1 VEEAGV
7 ALQVVSMEKL
17 RMEVVLEPER
27 TGDSVAEVCRRR
39 GISRETFYV
48 YRRRYLSEGIDGLVS
63 RSRRPRGSPARI
75 EPELEATICG
85 LRREHPRWG
94 ARRIR
99 TELARAGVSP
109 PAKSTIHRAL
119 QRNGLVAPQPP
130 RRPKPTR
137 RFERPVAND
146 LWQIDATQLKLAGGE
161 RVWIVDVL
169 DDHARYLLAALASER
184 LTGVPA
190 WACFVAAAAQHG
202 LPRQLLS
209 DNGTCFTGRLHGFQA
224 DFERR
229 LGEVGVELICAA
241 PAHPETLGK
250 LERFHRTLKE
260 WLHDQGPASDLE
272 QLQRLLDRFRTH
284 YNEERPHQG
293 ISDLTPAERYWP
305 TPVPVEPLG
314 ELTLADQQ
322 QPSYPA
328 RALVRNV
335 SKNGMIAFQNM
346 RIGVGR
352 RYAGANLRL
361 VPLGELVHIYYD
373 SELIRVAALDRR
385 RYYQPQ
391 TTKSTRGR

>member
-7 ALQVVSMEKL
+7 ALQVVSMEQL

-27 TGDSVAEVCRRR
+27 TGDSVAELCRRR

-48 YRRRYLSEGIDGLVS
+48 YRRRYLSEGLDGLVS
-63 RSRRPRGSPARI
+63 RSRRPRGSPWRI
-75 EPELEATICG
+75 DPGLEAMICR
-85 LRREHPRWG
+85 LRSEHRRWG

-99 TELARAGVSP
+99 SELARAGVDP

-119 QRNGLVAPQPP
+119 QRNGLIAPQPP

-137 RFERPVAND
+137 RFERAVAND
-146 LWQIDATQLKLAGGE
+146 LWQIDATQVKLGGGE
-161 RVWIVDVL
+161 RVWVIDVL

-184 LTGVPA
+184 LTGAPA

-209 DNGTCFTGRLHGFQA
+209 DNGTCFTGRLQGFEA

-260 WLHDQGPASDLE
+260 WLQDEQPANDLE
-272 QLQRLLDRFRTH
+272 QLQLLLDRFRSH
-284 YNEERPHQG
+284 YNQQRPHQG
-293 ISDLTPAERYWP
+293 IGDLTPAERYWP
-305 TPVPVEPLG
+305 TPIPVEPLG
-314 ELTLADQQ
+314 ELTLAQQQ
-322 QPSYPA
+322 QPVYPA

-335 SKNGMIAFQNM
+335 SSNGMIAFQGM

-361 VPLGELVHIYYD
+361 VPLGELVHIYYGND
-373 SELIRVAALDRR
+373 LLRIAALDRR

-391 TTKSTRGR
+391 ATGRTRRP

>member
-7 ALQVVSMEKL
+7 ALQVVSMEQL

-48 YRRRYLSEGIDGLVS
+48 YRRRYLSEGVDGLVS
-63 RSRRPRGSPARI
+63 RSRRPCGSPARI
-75 EPELEATICG
+75 DPRLEATICR

-99 TELARAGVSP
+99 TELARAGVDP

-119 QRNGLVAPQPP
+119 QRNGLIAPQPP
-130 RRPKPTR
+130 RRPKPTL
-137 RFERPVAND
+137 RFERAVPND
-146 LWQIDATQLKLAGGE
+146 LWQIDATQVKLGGGE
-161 RVWIVDVL
+161 RAWIIDVL
-169 DDHARYLLAALASER
+169 DDHARYLLAALASLR
-184 LTGVPA
+184 LTGAPA

-209 DNGTCFTGRLHGFQA
+209 DNGTYFTGRLQGFEA

-229 LGEVGVELICAA
+229 LAEVGVELICAA

-260 WLHDQGPASDLE
+260 WLHDEGPASDLE
-272 QLQRLLDRFRTH
+272 QLQVLLDRFRRH

-293 ISDLTPAERYWP
+293 IGDLTPAERYWP
-305 TPVPVEPLG
+305 TPAPERKLG
-314 ELTLADQQ
+314 ELTLADQG
-322 QPSYPA
+322 QPTYPA
-328 RALVRNV
+328 RAILRNV
-335 SKNGMIAFQNM
+335 SSNGMIAFQNM

-352 RYAGANLRL
+352 RFAGANLRL
-361 VPLGELVHIYYD
+361 VPLGELVHIYYG
-373 SELIRVAALDRR
+373 SELVRVAALDRR
-385 RYYQPQ
+385 RNYQPQ
-391 TTKSTRGR
+391 GTRRTRRR

>member
-1 VEEAGV
+1 VEVAGV
-7 ALQVVSMEKL
+7 ALQVVSMEQL

-48 YRRRYLSEGIDGLVS
+48 YRRRYLSEGLDGLVS

-75 EPELEATICG
+75 DPQLEATICR
-85 LRREHPRWG
+85 LRSEHPRWG

-99 TELARAGVSP
+99 AELARAGVDA

-119 QRNGLVAPQPP
+119 QRNGLIAPQPP

-146 LWQIDATQLKLAGGE
+146 LWQIDATQVKLAGGE

-184 LTGVPA
+184 LTGAPA

-209 DNGTCFTGRLHGFQA
+209 DNGTCFTGRLLGFEA

-229 LGEVGVELICAA
+229 LAAVGVELICAA

-250 LERFHRTLKE
+250 LERFQGMAARRRTRRRPGAAA
-260 WLHDQGPASDLE
+260 GPARPLP
-272 QLQRLLDRFRTH
+272 QALQ
-284 YNEERPHQG
+284 P
-293 ISDLTPAERYWP
+293 
-305 TPVPVEPLG
+305 
-314 ELTLADQQ
+314 
-322 QPSYPA
+322 
-328 RALVRNV
+328 
-335 SKNGMIAFQNM
+335 
-346 RIGVGR
+346 
-352 RYAGANLRL
+352 GAAPPGNR
-361 VPLGELVHIYYD
+361 
-373 SELIRVAALDRR
+373 
-385 RYYQPQ
+385 
-391 TTKSTRGR
+391 

>member
-1 VEEAGV
+1 M
-7 ALQVVSMEKL
+7 ALQVVSMEQL

-39 GISRETFYV
+39 GISRQTFYV
-48 YRRRYLSEGIDGLVS
+48 YRRRFLSEGVDGLVS

-75 EPELEATICG
+75 DPELEAMICWV
-85 LRREHPRWG
+85 RREHPRWG

-99 TELARAGVSP
+99 SELARAGVVP

-130 RRPKPTR
+130 RRAKATR
-137 RFERPVAND
+137 RFERAAPND
-146 LWQIDATQLKLAGGE
+146 LWQIDATQVKLAAGE
-161 RVWIVDVL
+161 RVWVVDVL

-184 LTGVPA
+184 LTGAPA
-190 WACFVAAAAQHG
+190 WACFVAAAAEHG

-209 DNGTCFTGRLHGFQA
+209 DNGACFTGRLLGFQA

-229 LGEVGVELICAA
+229 LSEVGVELICAA

-260 WLHDQGPASDLE
+260 WLHDQGPASDLNR
-272 QLQRLLDRFRTH
+272 LQRLLDRFQSH
-284 YNEERPHQG
+284 YNQERPHQG
-293 ISDLTPAERYWP
+293 IGDLTPAERYWP
-305 TPVPVEPLG
+305 TRIPVEPLG

-322 QPSYPA
+322 PASYPA
-328 RALVRNV
+328 RAIVRNV
-335 SKNGMIAFQNM
+335 SSNGMIAFQNM

-352 RYAGANLRL
+352 RYAGANLRV
-361 VPLGELVHIYYD
+361 VPHGELAHIYYGN
-373 SELIRVAALDRR
+373 ELVRVAALDRSRKYQRQGTGRTR
-385 RYYQPQ
+385 RP
-391 TTKSTRGR
+391 

>member
-1 VEEAGV
+1 VEVAGV
-7 ALQVVSMEKL
+7 ALQVVSMEEL

-48 YRRRYLSEGIDGLVS
+48 YRRRYLSDGLDGLMP

-75 EPELEATICG
+75 EPGLEATICR
-85 LRREHPRWG
+85 LRSEHPRWG

-99 TELARAGVSP
+99 AELARAGVDA
-109 PAKSTIHRAL
+109 PATSTIHRAL
-119 QRNGLVAPQPP
+119 QRNGLIAPQPP

-137 RFERPVAND
+137 RFERPLAND
-146 LWQIDATQLKLAGGE
+146 LWQIDATQVKLAGGE

-184 LTGVPA
+184 LTGTPA

-209 DNGTCFTGRLHGFQA
+209 DNGTCFTGRLLGFEA

-229 LGEVGVELICAA
+229 LAEVGVELICAA

-260 WLHDQGPASDLE
+260 WLHDERPAADLE
-272 QLQRLLDRFRTH
+272 QLQVLLDRFRTH
-284 YNEERPHQG
+284 YNQERPHQAIG
-293 ISDLTPAERYWP
+293 DLTPAERYWP
-305 TPVPVEPLG
+305 TPIPVEPLG

-322 QPSYPA
+322 QPAYPA

-335 SKNGMIAFQNM
+335 SSNGMIAFQGM

-373 SELIRVAALDRR
+373 SELVRVAALDRS

-391 TTKSTRGR
+391 ATKRTRRR

>member
-1 VEEAGV
+1 M
-7 ALQVVSMEKL
+7 ALQVVSMEQL

-48 YRRRYLSEGIDGLVS
+48 YRRRYLSEGVDGLVA

-75 EPELEATICG
+75 EPALEAAICR
-85 LRREHPRWG
+85 LRTEHPRWG

-99 TELARAGVSP
+99 AELARAGVAA

-119 QRNGLVAPQPP
+119 QRNGLVVPQLP

-137 RFERPVAND
+137 RFERAVPND
-146 LWQIDATQLKLAGGE
+146 LWQIDGTQVKLAGGE

-184 LTGVPA
+184 LSGAPA

-209 DNGTCFTGRLHGFQA
+209 DNGTCFTGRLQGFEA

-260 WLHDQGPASDLE
+260 WLQDEGPASDLE
-272 QLQRLLDRFRTH
+272 QLQRLLDRFRSH
-284 YNEERPHQG
+284 YNQERPHQG
-293 ISDLTPAERYWP
+293 IGDHTPAERYWP
-305 TPVPVEPLG
+305 TRLPEQPLG

-322 QPSYPA
+322 QPRYPA

-335 SKNGMIAFQNM
+335 SSNGMIAFQGM

-361 VPLGELVHIYYD
+361 VPLGELVHIYHGN
-373 SELIRVAALDRR
+373 ELIRVAALDRS

-391 TTKSTRGR
+391 ATRRTRRR

>member
-1 VEEAGV
+1 
-7 ALQVVSMEKL
+7 M
-17 RMEVVLEPER
+17 
-27 TGDSVAEVCRRR
+27 R
-39 GISRETFYV
+39 GGSGP
-48 YRRRYLSEGIDGLVS
+48 S
-63 RSRRPRGSPARI
+63 SPA
-75 EPELEATICG
+75 P
-85 LRREHPRWG
+85 
-94 ARRIR
+94 
-99 TELARAGVSP
+99 GVDA

-119 QRNGLVAPQPP
+119 QRNGLIAPQPP

-146 LWQIDATQLKLAGGE
+146 LCQIDATQVKLAGGE

-169 DDHARYLLAALASER
+169 DDHARYLLGALASER
-184 LTGVPA
+184 LTGAPA

-209 DNGTCFTGRLHGFQA
+209 DNGTCFTGRLLGFEA

-229 LGEVGVELICAA
+229 LAAVGVELICAA

-260 WLHDQGPASDLE
+260 WLHDEGPAADLE
-272 QLQRLLDRFRTH
+272 QLQVLLDRFRKH
-284 YNEERPHQG
+284 YNQERPHQAIG
-293 ISDLTPAERYWP
+293 DLTPAERYRP
-305 TPVPVEPLG
+305 TPTPVEPLG

-322 QPSYPA
+322 QPRYPA

-335 SKNGMIAFQNM
+335 SSNGMIAFQGM
-346 RIGVGR
+346 RIGGGR

-373 SELIRVAALDRR
+373 SELVRVAALDRS

-391 TTKSTRGR
+391 TTKRTRRR

>member
-1 VEEAGV
+1 VEVAGV
-7 ALQVVSMEKL
+7 ALQVVSMEQL

-48 YRRRYLSEGIDGLVS
+48 YRRRYLSEGLDGLVA
-63 RSRRPRGSPARI
+63 RSRRPRGSPTRI
-75 EPELEATICG
+75 DPELEATICR
-85 LRREHPRWG
+85 LRGEHPRWG

-99 TELARAGVSP
+99 SELARAGTDP

-119 QRNGLVAPQPP
+119 QRNGLIAAQPP

-137 RFERPVAND
+137 RFERPLPND
-146 LWQIDATQLKLAGGE
+146 LWQIDATQVRLASGE
-161 RVWIVDVL
+161 RVWVVDVL
-169 DDHARYLLAALASER
+169 DDHARYLLAALASQR
-184 LTGVPA
+184 LTGAPA
-190 WACFVAAAAQHG
+190 WACFVAASAQYG

-209 DNGTCFTGRLHGFQA
+209 DNGTCFTGRLQGFEA

-260 WLHDQGPASDLE
+260 WLHEQGPATDLE
-272 QLQRLLDRFRTH
+272 RLQVRLDRFRGH
-284 YNEERPHQG
+284 YNQERPHQG
-293 ISDLTPAERYWP
+293 IGDLTPAERYWP
-305 TPVPVEPLG
+305 TPIPVEPLG
-314 ELTLADQQ
+314 ELTLAQHQ
-322 QPSYPA
+322 QPVYPA

-335 SKNGMIAFQNM
+335 SSNGMIAFQGM

-361 VPLGELVHIYYD
+361 VPLGELVHIYYG
-373 SELIRVAALDRR
+373 SELLRIAALDRR

-391 TTKSTRGR
+391 GTGRTRRP